1 MNGKHKIFVG
11 VLAAFFALNFGTHFA
26 HALVKD
32 SDVDGLSDDA
42 EIRQYRTNPQVFDT
56 DGDGRGD
63 GDEILDRTD
72 PLDAESSS
80 IAILSQP
87 DPGIFGNPNQWAWY
101 LGRASGILAFI
112 LLTSVVSFGLIV
124 SSRAFFKVI
133 PGATA
138 YEVHRFLAWLALGAV
153 IFHFSTFFFDNFIKM
168 TVTEALVPF
177 ALFRELKTIAGFNF
191 GTAVAFGTIAFYG
204 LLVLVF
210 TSQWR
215 SEMSPKLWRALHYM
229 TFAVYLLFVLHGF
242 MSGTDS
248 EVWWMRALY
257 SLSLGLVVF
266 LVFVRI
272 VSRNMVPAWRTWQK
286 NKNTSI
292 ETPRED

>member
-1 MNGKHKIFVG
+1 MNGKHKIITL
-11 VLAAFFALNFGTHFA
+11 VLVAFFALSFNTHFA

-42 EIRQYRTNPQVFDT
+42 EIRQYRTNPQIFDT

-72 PLDAESSS
+72 PLDRESSY
-80 IAILSQP
+80 IATLIRQ

-101 LGRASGILAFI
+101 LGRASGILALI
-112 LLTSVVSFGLIV
+112 LLTSVVSFGLVV
-124 SSRAFFKVI
+124 SSRAFFKIV

-138 YEVHRFLAWLALGAV
+138 YEVHRFVAWLALGAV
-153 IFHFSTFFFDNFIKM
+153 VFHFSTFFFDGFIKM
-168 TVTEALVPF
+168 TVAEALIPF
-177 ALFRELKTIAGFNF
+177 ALFRELKTVTGFSF

-215 SEMSPKLWRALHYM
+215 SKMSPKLWRVVHSIAFV
-229 TFAVYLLFVLHGF
+229 TYLLFILHGF
-242 MSGTDS
+242 MAGTDS
-248 EVWWMRALY
+248 EVWWMRVLY
-257 SLSLGLVVF
+257 SLSLGLVTF

-272 VSRNMVPAWRTWQK
+272 ISRNVMPTWRAWRKRENEGT
-286 NKNTSI
+286 
-292 ETPRED
+292 EMPREG